1 MAIMRDAD
9 GIEHTLQPEHL
20 IGRAPG
26 CALRIDQPHV
36 SAQHATL
43 RWNGQSW
50 ELKDLGSRNGT
61 YLDGRRI
68 APGQEHRVRRGISIA
83 FGKATPEWTIIDDS
97 PAEAMVVSVNTGEPI
112 LLEGELFA
120 LPSND
125 EPRVTIYRDAGG
137 QWFIEHQNEATTSI
151 GNLQTFEVGGE
162 MYRFCCPDGVHKTV
176 LSSDAEVRELTLRFS
191 VSLDEEHVQLIAECQ
206 GRVIDLG
213 ARGHHYL
220 LLTLARQ
227 RMKDAAAG
235 VPEASCGWAYQE
247 EFSHDPSMGGQQL
260 NLDVFRI
267 RKQFAALPLMDAANI
282 VERRPRTRQL
292 RIGTGRLFIAT
303 S

>member
-26 CALRIDQPHV
+26 CALQIDQPHI

-43 RWNGQSW
+43 RWNGEGW

-68 APGQEHRVRRGISIA
+68 ASGQEHRVRRGVSIA
-83 FGKATPEWTIIDDS
+83 FGKATPEWTIVDDS
-97 PAEAMVVSVNTGEPI
+97 PAAAMVIAVNSGESI
-112 LLEGELFA
+112 SLEGDLFV
-120 LPSND
+120 LPSGD
-125 EPRVTIYRDAGG
+125 EPRVTIYRDTSG
-137 QWFIEHQNEATTSI
+137 QWLIENQNEATTPI
-151 GNLQTFEVGGE
+151 GNLQTFEVSGE
-162 MYRFCCPDGVHKTV
+162 LYRFCCPDGVHKTV
-176 LSSDAEVRELTLRFS
+176 LSNDAEVRELTLRFS
-191 VSLDEEHVQLIAECQ
+191 VSLDEEHVHLIAECQ

-220 LLTLARQ
+220 LLTLAR
-227 RMKDAAAG
+227 RRLKDAAAG
-235 VPEASCGWAYQE
+235 APEASCGWAYQE

-267 RKQFAALPLMDAANI
+267 RKQFGTLPLTDAANI

-292 RIGTGRLFIAT
+292 RIGTAQLFITT